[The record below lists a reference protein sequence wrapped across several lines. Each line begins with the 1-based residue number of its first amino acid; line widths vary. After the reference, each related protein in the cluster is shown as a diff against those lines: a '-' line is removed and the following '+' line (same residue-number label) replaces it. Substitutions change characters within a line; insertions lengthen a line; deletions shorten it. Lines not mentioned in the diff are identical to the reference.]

1 MGSEFRIIESVGFD
15 KPSRVTRDEESG
27 LITIH
32 SVKYLGSV
40 SSNVEEGVHNEY
52 PLQGRIESESLYDG
66 ASCYLNHVSRANPD
80 QDRGYEEKIGRIRGP
95 FTHAKDGSRA
105 SLLVNPHH
113 PLAEKIAWD
122 AEHSPSSLG
131 LSHSAAGH
139 GEVAEG
145 SKARQVTVTRVR
157 SVDLVA
163 AAATSS
169 SLFESEA
176 PMSDPVE
183 TPDVEEVEAVEAE
196 APEPVVVDNTAALEA
211 LQSKIDALEA
221 QAKETARVTAR
232 EKMLSDSKLPDDVLQ
247 PVFVEQVIAAKDDA
261 TATALIEGLRRV
273 AFTQNPEAAPAA
285 PVKAADSVDDFR
297 NWMRS

>member
-1 MGSEFRIIESVGFD
+1 
-15 KPSRVTRDEESG
+15 
-27 LITIH
+27 
-32 SVKYLGSV
+32 
-40 SSNVEEGVHNEY
+40 
-52 PLQGRIESESLYDG
+52 
-66 ASCYLNHVSRANPD
+66 
-80 QDRGYEEKIGRIRGP
+80 
-95 FTHAKDGSRA
+95 
-105 SLLVNPHH
+105 
-113 PLAEKIAWD
+113 
-122 AEHSPSSLG
+122 
-131 LSHSAAGH
+131 
-139 GEVAEG
+139 
-145 SKARQVTVTRVR
+145 
-157 SVDLVA
+157 
-163 AAATSS
+163 
-169 SLFESEA
+169 
-176 PMSDPVE
+176 MSDPVE